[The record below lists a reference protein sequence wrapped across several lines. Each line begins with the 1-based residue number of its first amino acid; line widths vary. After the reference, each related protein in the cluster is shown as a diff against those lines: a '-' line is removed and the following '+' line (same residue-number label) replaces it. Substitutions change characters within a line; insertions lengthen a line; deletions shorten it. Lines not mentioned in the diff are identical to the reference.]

1 MDEYFT
7 CKGVMLSDLK
17 PWLFDLCNSNLKD
30 FLKESSK
37 VNYCP
42 YLVTLL
48 NKSVSLMENYTI
60 LGFLIPKR
68 SNNSKKCALQQS
80 IITPSALLFT
90 FNNSLDKFFMKSYLC
105 EIENKYNRN
114 GRYICNNC
122 ATFWRSFRG
131 KSPSDTITIK
141 EHKKILKFNEKK
153 EKINNEEK
161 NDLKVEIKKQK
172 LESNKIIN
180 RLIKKSSY
188 WRLKCKNIGKS
199 VEEWRKKEDETQ
211 GFLKIKVD
219 EAKMWI
225 LFYDFINE
233 LIDKEHPNDPEL
245 ASLHKELIRT
255 ETYSLGKFNK
265 NNQKTGIK
273 SKKISSKIL
282 NYSLTLANALGKT
295 KYETEAALRSLPCWT
310 TLTR

>member
-1 MDEYFT
+1 
-7 CKGVMLSDLK
+7 MLPDLK
-17 PWLFDLCNSNLKD
+17 PWLFEVCNNNLKD
-30 FLKESSK
+30 FLQESSK

-48 NKSVSLMENYTI
+48 NKSESLMENYTI
-60 LGFLIPKR
+60 LGFLIPTKL
-68 SNNSKKCALQQS
+68 NKNKKSASEQS
-80 IITPSALLFT
+80 VITPSALLFT
-90 FNNSLDKFFMKSYLC
+90 FNNSLDKFFLKSYLC
-105 EIENKYNRN
+105 EKEQKYNRN
-114 GRYICNNC
+114 GRYICNEC

-131 KSPSDTITIK
+131 NSPSDTITIK
-141 EHKKILKFNEKK
+141 EHKRILKYNEKK
-153 EKINNEEK
+153 QKINDEEK
-161 NDLKVEIKKQK
+161 KDLEVKIKIQK

-188 WRLKCKNIGKS
+188 WRLKCRNIQKS
-199 VEEWRKKEDETQ
+199 VEEWRKNEGETQ
-211 GFLKIKVD
+211 GFVKIKDD